1 MLVPHAFPSCCP
13 TLALYAFWR
22 SAGAAIAIDAAD
34 VALFTNDLKC
44 LAPVIKLGRNAKRKI
59 LLNISLSVV
68 TKVRLAYLVRIH
80 RPSCLACD
88 VTVSLATV
96 VPDPT
101 ASDFGLFEC
110 NYLGKPSYII

>member
-1 MLVPHAFPSCCP
+1 MLSCSCP
-13 TLALYAFWR
+13 QCLLR

-68 TKVRLAYLVRIH
+68 TKVCLVK
-80 RPSCLACD
+80 
-88 VTVSLATV
+88 
-96 VPDPT
+96 
-101 ASDFGLFEC
+101 FG
-110 NYLGKPSYII
+110 SHT

>member
-1 MLVPHAFPSCCP
+1 MPSCCS
-13 TLALYAFWR
+13 ALVLYVCLR

-68 TKVRLAYLVRIH
+68 TKVHLASH
-80 RPSCLACD
+80 
-88 VTVSLATV
+88 ATV
-96 VPDPT
+96 VPDPK
-101 ASDFGLFEC
+101 ASLAVA
-110 NYLGKPSYII
+110 YKRLGAITLVSHHT

>member
-1 MLVPHAFPSCCP
+1 MLFCTFPQC
-13 TLALYAFWR
+13 LLR

-68 TKVRLAYLVRIH
+68 TKVRLAI
-80 RPSCLACD
+80 
-88 VTVSLATV
+88 
-96 VPDPT
+96 
-101 ASDFGLFEC
+101 FG
-110 NYLGKPSYII
+110 SHT

>member
-1 MLVPHAFPSCCP
+1 MLFCTSRPQC
-13 TLALYAFWR
+13 LLQ

-68 TKVRLAYLVRIH
+68 TKVRLAI
-80 RPSCLACD
+80 
-88 VTVSLATV
+88 
-96 VPDPT
+96 
-101 ASDFGLFEC
+101 FG
-110 NYLGKPSYII
+110 SHT